1 MLNICRSKDAGHE
14 VMVARAEGAKS
25 PPPVLQMDEP
35 SPEEV
40 KGLEQS
46 HPEGPDK
53 GWTWT
58 QARPSPSPLAFQP
71 QPEPSSTCLSCQH
84 SCQEIELSITY

>member
-25 PPPVLQMDEP
+25 HPPVLQMDEP
-35 SPEEV
+35 SPQEV

-46 HPEGPDK
+46 HPEGPDQ

-58 QARPSPSPLAFQP
+58 QPGPPPPPCLPAPRQNRPAHASVANMAARR
-71 QPEPSSTCLSCQH
+71 LSCQ
-84 SCQEIELSITY
+84 